1 MTLFQ
6 TLPHRAVLIVLGL
19 CLGLPSGVQSL
30 RAADGSASAPAGV
43 TRLFDGTTLKGWKP
57 TPFGGAG
64 EITVKDGAIQLEMG
78 HMTGVTWTNAV
89 PKMDYE
95 LSLEAKRTQGNDFFC
110 GLTFPVGDSHVTLI
124 AGGWGGA
131 LVGISSINGGDA
143 SENETTKFQRFE
155 KDRYYKIRVR
165 VEPKKIQA
173 WIDDEQFVNLDT
185 TGKSLALRPGETEL
199 SKPLGIATWNT
210 ASAIRNVQLKALPP
224 GGDPTP
230 SKK

>member
-1 MTLFQ
+1 MTLFN
-6 TLPHRAVLIVLGL
+6 AA
-19 CLGLPSGVQSL
+19 SL
-30 RAADGSASAPAGV
+30 RAAGIALGLSLLATVPLPPLNAADKPSPAPSGV

-185 TGKSLALRPGETEL
+185 VGKSLALRPGETEL

-224 GGDPTP
+224 SGDPAA